1 MPQPSPAK
9 GPPPARTGASPPPT
23 PANQTTTWANAG
35 AGEALGALYDVV
47 AETPALAW
55 LLEPQGETLQRAFVI
70 GAWLVPLAVDVRA
83 EVLRKRIIEGEAAD
97 VNDAGGDGGFAAA
110 PSTANGAR
118 RHGTTATPP
127 ADRRAH
133 DAAL

>member
-1 MPQPSPAK
+1 M
-9 GPPPARTGASPPPT
+9 
-23 PANQTTTWANAG
+23 
-35 AGEALGALYDVV
+35 
-47 AETPALAW
+47 
-55 LLEPQGETLQRAFVI
+55 I